1 MAIHNIIG
9 KKGEEIA
16 ERFLIKKQYQI
27 VGKNWR
33 YKKLELD
40 LVALHDNIL
49 IVVEV
54 KTRTTEFIENL
65 NELISRKKQ
74 RLIIDAA
81 NAYLEINH
89 LENEVRFDVIFI
101 VMNNGKFT
109 LKHIKD
115 AFSPIA

>member
-16 ERFLIKKQYQI
+16 EQFLIKKLYRI
-27 VGKNWR
+27 ADKNWR

-40 LVALHDNIL
+40 IVAFHKNCL
-49 IVVEV
+49 IIVEV
-54 KTRTTEFIENL
+54 KTRTTEFVENM

-74 RLIIDAA
+74 RLIIEAA
-81 NAYLEINH
+81 NAYLEMNH

-101 VMNNGKFT
+101 VLSNGKFH
-109 LKHIKD
+109 LRHIQD